1 MLTSMLICLVLSI
14 ILNISTD
21 YKSIIT
27 IIINSVEII
36 CILIV
41 GIVGCVAVQNA
52 TGIIK
57 MKRI

>member
-1 MLTSMLICLVLSI
+1 MLICLVLSI